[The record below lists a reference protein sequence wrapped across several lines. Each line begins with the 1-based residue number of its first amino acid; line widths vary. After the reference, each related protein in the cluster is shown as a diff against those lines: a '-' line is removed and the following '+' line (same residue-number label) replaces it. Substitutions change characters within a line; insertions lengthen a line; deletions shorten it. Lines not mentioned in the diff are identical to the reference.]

1 VIPGQDSTDR
11 QPSQGLSGRFV
22 SLGDASPTAPATHL
36 NKPLRKE
43 IGRVRLALLA
53 VGLLSVLGSGCNGV
67 VLAGLLLA
75 GPPTIEPDYD
85 KMTKKS
91 LRDKGVKVAV
101 VCFAPDEVRLNF
113 IDVDKDIAKYCAH
126 QFNQHHIPVI
136 NPDRIQEWLD
146 KHEDWDKPEEIG
158 EATKATHIILVDV
171 HKYNLFEENT
181 HELYKGRAELLIS
194 VFEMQKDGSTEK
206 VYTKEIT
213 CQYPLETPRETS
225 EISYDRF
232 RREYLARLS
241 EEVGRLFYSHENG
254 DDMRDV
260 I

>member
-1 VIPGQDSTDR
+1 MQAPG
-11 QPSQGLSGRFV
+11 
-22 SLGDASPTAPATHL
+22 L
-36 NKPLRKE
+36 NDGSRRT
-43 IGRVRLALLA
+43 IARVRLALVA
-53 VGLLSVLGSGCNGV
+53 VGLLSILGSGCNYFI
-67 VLAGLLLA
+67 LAGYLLG
-75 GPPTIEPDYD
+75 GPPSIEPDFD
-85 KMTKKS
+85 RMTKKS

-126 QFNQHHIPVI
+126 RLNEHHIPTI

-158 EATKATHIILVDV
+158 EATKATHVILIDV

-181 HELYKGRAELLIS
+181 HELYKGRSEVMIS
-194 VFEMQKDGSTEK
+194 VVAMQKDGTTEK
-206 VYTKEIT
+206 IYTKEIT

-232 RREYLARLS
+232 RREYLGRLS
-241 EEVGRLFYSHENG
+241 EEIGRLFYEHFNG
-254 DDMRDV
+254 DDMGDV

>member
-1 VIPGQDSTDR
+1 MQAPHLKSSLAKMSR
-11 QPSQGLSGRFV
+11 RAHWGLF
-22 SLGDASPTAPATHL
+22 A
-36 NKPLRKE
+36 
-43 IGRVRLALLA
+43 I
-53 VGLLSVLGSGCNGV
+53 GLLSLLGSGCNAFI
-67 VLAGLLLA
+67 LAGLLLA
-75 GPPTIEPDYD
+75 GPPTVEPDFD

-91 LRDKGVKVAV
+91 LREKDVKVAV

-126 QFNQHHIPVI
+126 QLNQHNIHVI

-206 VYTKEIT
+206 VYTKEVT

-232 RREYLARLS
+232 RREYLGRLS
-241 EEVGRLFYSHENG
+241 EEIGRLFYSHSNG

>member
-1 VIPGQDSTDR
+1 VIRGQDSTDR
-11 QPSQGLSGRFV
+11 RPSQGPSGRFV
-22 SLGDASPTAPATHL
+22 SLRQACATAPATRL
-36 NKPLRKE
+36 NEPSRKE

-53 VGLLSVLGSGCNGV
+53 VGLLSVMGSGCNAV

-91 LRDKGVKVAV
+91 LRDKDIKVAV

-126 QFNQHHIPVI
+126 QLNQHNIHVI

-206 VYTKEIT
+206 VYTKEVT

-232 RREYLARLS
+232 RREYLGRLS
-241 EEVGRLFYSHENG
+241 EEIGRLFYSHSNG

>member
-1 VIPGQDSTDR
+1 MRALRSDD
-11 QPSQGLSGRFV
+11 LSGK
-22 SLGDASPTAPATHL
+22 LGGMASW
-36 NKPLRKE
+36 
-43 IGRVRLALLA
+43 GLLI
-53 VGLLSVLGSGCNGV
+53 VGLLSILGSGCNAV

-75 GPPTIEPDYD
+75 GGPTVQPDFD

-91 LRDKGVKVAV
+91 LRDKDIKVAV

-113 IDVDKDIAKYCAH
+113 IDVDKDIAKYTAH
-126 QFNQHHIPVI
+126 QLNQHQIHVI

-158 EATKATHIILVDV
+158 EATHATHVILIDV

-181 HELYKGRAELLIS
+181 HELYKGRSEVLIS

-206 VYTKEIT
+206 IYTKEIT
-213 CQYPLETPRETS
+213 SQYPLETPRETS

-232 RREYLARLS
+232 RREYLGRLS
-241 EEVGRLFYSHENG
+241 DEIGRLFYSHENG

>member
-1 VIPGQDSTDR
+1 VISAENSSDR
-11 QPSQGLSGRFV
+11 RSSIRQAYKLV
-22 SLGDASPTAPATHL
+22 SLGQGTTGMQAPRL
-36 NKPLRKE
+36 NVLSRWVN
-43 IGRVRLALLA
+43 GRIRLAL
-53 VGLLSVLGSGCNGV
+53 VTFSLLSILGSGCNYFI
-67 VLAGLLLA
+67 LAGYLLG
-75 GPPTIEPDYD
+75 GPPSIEPDFD

-113 IDVDKDIAKYCAH
+113 IDADKDIAKYVAH
-126 QFNQHHIPVI
+126 RLNEHHIPTI

-158 EATKATHIILVDV
+158 EATKATHVILVDV
-171 HKYNLFEENT
+171 HKYNLFEENS
-181 HELYKGRAELLIS
+181 HELYKGRSEVLIS
-194 VFEMQKDGSTEK
+194 VYEMQKDGTTDK

-213 CQYPLETPRETS
+213 CQYPLETTRETS

-232 RREYLARLS
+232 RREYLGRLS
-241 EEVGRLFYSHENG
+241 EEVGRLFYEHFNG
-254 DDMRDV
+254 DDIGDV